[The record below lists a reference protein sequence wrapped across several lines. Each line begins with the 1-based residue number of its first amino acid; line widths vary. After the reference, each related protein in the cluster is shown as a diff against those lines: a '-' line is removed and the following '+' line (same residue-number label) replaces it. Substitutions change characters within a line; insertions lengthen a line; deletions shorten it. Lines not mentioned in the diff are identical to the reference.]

1 MNATITNS
9 KQPAPRVYKIDF
21 LGKRHIAVWGSA
33 ILSIAALV
41 SLFAQGLNFA
51 IDFTGGTVVE
61 VQYQSPVDVKMVRE
75 TLQAEGFNNP
85 TVQLFGTTRDVL
97 IRLAPEDKGK
107 KAEGDEK
114 GSELKRG
121 EALKQRIMQSL
132 NSKDPANKAEL
143 HRIEFVGPQV
153 GDDLVTDSGL
163 ALLYASIGIL
173 IYVALRFEYR
183 FALGAILA
191 TLHDVVMMLGVFS
204 FLQLEF
210 DLSVLAA
217 VLTIMGYSLN
227 DTIVVFDRIRENF
240 RKLRR
245 GEVIDVMNLSINETL
260 TRTLMTSFLTFLSV
274 LAMAVFGGPVI
285 HNFAL
290 ALIIGIAVGTYSSIY
305 VASAL
310 ALRLG
315 VSRAD
320 LLPAEKEGAVDNR
333 P

>member
-1 MNATITNS
+1 MNANTRLNTQ
-9 KQPAPRVYKIDF
+9 KREAQPRLYKIDF
-21 LGKRHIAVWGSA
+21 LGKRYIAVWASV

-41 SLFAQGLNFA
+41 SLSVQGLNFA

-61 VQYQSPVDVKMVRE
+61 VKFKEPADVNQIRLNLE
-75 TLQAEGFNNP
+75 ADGFNSP
-85 TVQLFGTTRDVL
+85 MVQLFGTSRDVL
-97 IRLAPEDKGK
+97 IRLAPQSGVVGSDLKGRVMGILNK
-107 KAEGDEK
+107 DAANSAE
-114 GSELKRG
+114 
-121 EALKQRIMQSL
+121 M
-132 NSKDPANKAEL
+132 

-191 TLHDVVMMLGVFS
+191 TLHDVVMILGFFS
-204 FLQLEF
+204 LLQLEF

-245 GEVIDVMNLSINETL
+245 GDVIEVMNISINETL
-260 TRTLMTSFLTFLSV
+260 SRTLMTSFLTLLSV
-274 LAMAVFGGPVI
+274 LAMAFFGGQII

-290 ALIIGIAVGTYSSIY
+290 ALIVGIIVGTYSSIY

-310 ALRLG
+310 ALKLG

-320 LLPAEKEGAVDNR
+320 LMPPEKEGAGADNR

>member
-1 MNATITNS
+1 MNANTRLNTQ
-9 KQPAPRVYKIDF
+9 KREAQPRLNKIDF
-21 LGKRHIAVWGSA
+21 LGKRYVAVWASV

-41 SLFAQGLNFA
+41 SLSVQGLNFA

-61 VQYQSPVDVKMVRE
+61 VKFKEPANVNQIRLNLEAD
-75 TLQAEGFNNP
+75 GFNSP
-85 TVQLFGTTRDVL
+85 MVQLFGTSRDVL
-97 IRLAPEDKGK
+97 IRLAPQPGVVGSDLKNRVMGILNKEAANP
-107 KAEGDEK
+107 AE
-114 GSELKRG
+114 
-121 EALKQRIMQSL
+121 M
-132 NSKDPANKAEL
+132 

-191 TLHDVVMMLGVFS
+191 TLHDVVMILGFFS
-204 FLQLEF
+204 VLQLEF

-245 GEVIDVMNLSINETL
+245 GDVIEVMNISINETL
-260 TRTLMTSFLTFLSV
+260 SRTLMTSFLTLLSV
-274 LAMAVFGGPVI
+274 IAMAFFGGQII

-290 ALIIGIAVGTYSSIY
+290 ALIVGIVVGTYSSIY

-310 ALRLG
+310 ALKLG

-320 LLPAEKEGAVDNR
+320 LMPPEKEGAGADNR

>member
-1 MNATITNS
+1 MNANTRLNTQ
-9 KQPAPRVYKIDF
+9 KREAQPHLYKIDF
-21 LGKRHIAVWGSA
+21 LGKRYVAVWASV

-41 SLFAQGLNFA
+41 SLSVQGLNFA

-61 VQYQSPVDVKMVRE
+61 VKFKEPANVNQIRLNLEAD
-75 TLQAEGFNNP
+75 GFNSP
-85 TVQLFGTTRDVL
+85 MVQLFGTSRDVL
-97 IRLAPEDKGK
+97 IRLAPQSGVVGSDLKSRVMGILNK
-107 KAEGDEK
+107 DATNSAE
-114 GSELKRG
+114 
-121 EALKQRIMQSL
+121 M
-132 NSKDPANKAEL
+132 

-191 TLHDVVMMLGVFS
+191 TLHDVVMILGFFS
-204 FLQLEF
+204 VLQLEF

-245 GEVIDVMNLSINETL
+245 GDVIEVMNISINETL
-260 TRTLMTSFLTFLSV
+260 SRTLMTSFLTLLSV
-274 LAMAVFGGPVI
+274 LAMAFFGGQII

-290 ALIIGIAVGTYSSIY
+290 ALIVGIVVGTYSSIY

-310 ALRLG
+310 ALKLG

-320 LLPAEKEGAVDNR
+320 LMPPEKEGAGADNR

>member
-1 MNATITNS
+1 MSAINTAKEAS
-9 KQPAPRVYKIDF
+9 PRLYKIDF
-21 LGKRHIAVWGSA
+21 MGKRRIAVWASA

-41 SLFAQGLNFA
+41 SLGVQGLNFA

-61 VQYQSPVDVKMVRE
+61 VQFKTPVDVKEIRKNLE
-75 TLQAEGFNNP
+75 DSGFSNP
-85 TVQLFGTTRDVL
+85 MAQSFGTTRDVL
-97 IRLAPEDKGK
+97 IRLAPEEKANGAEAGQGGDLK
-107 KAEGDEK
+107 K
-114 GSELKRG
+114 G
-121 EALKQRIMQSL
+121 EALKQRVMAVL
-132 NSKDPANKAEL
+132 NKDPANPAEL

-153 GDDLVTDSGL
+153 GDDLVQDSGL

-191 TLHDVVMMLGVFS
+191 TLHDIVMMLGTFS
-204 FLQLEF
+204 FFQLEF

-245 GEVIDVMNLSINETL
+245 GEVIEVMNISINETL
-260 TRTLMTSFLTFLSV
+260 GRTLMTSFLTFLSV

-285 HNFAL
+285 HNFAV
-290 ALIIGIAVGTYSSIY
+290 ALIIGIVVGTYSSIY

-320 LLPAEKEGAVDNR
+320 LLPPEKEGAASDNR

>member
-1 MNATITNS
+1 MNATNTT
-9 KQPAPRVYKIDF
+9 KEAAPRLYKIDF
-21 LGKRHIAVWGSA
+21 LGKRHIAVWASV
-33 ILSIAALV
+33 ILSIAAIV
-41 SLFAQGLNFA
+41 SLAAQGLNFA

-61 VQYQSPVDVKMVRE
+61 VQYKTPVDINQLRDS
-75 TLQAEGFNNP
+75 LEGDGFSNP
-85 TVQLFGTTRDVL
+85 MVQLFGTTRDVL
-97 IRLAPEDKGK
+97 IRLAPQKDLKG
-107 KAEGDEK
+107 E
-114 GSELKRG
+114 ELKNRVL
-121 EALKQRIMQSL
+121 ADV
-132 NSKDPANKAEL
+132 NKDPANPAEL
-143 HRIEFVGPQV
+143 HRIEFVGAQV
-153 GDDLVTDSGL
+153 GDDLVQDSAL

-204 FLQLEF
+204 VFQLEF

-245 GEVIDVMNLSINETL
+245 GEVVEVMNISINETL

-274 LAMAVFGGPVI
+274 LAMALFGGPVI

-290 ALIIGIAVGTYSSIY
+290 ALIVGIVVGTYSSIY

-310 ALRLG
+310 ALKLG

-320 LLPAEKEGAVDNR
+320 LMPPEKEGAVDGR

>member
-1 MNATITNS
+1 MNANTRLNTQ
-9 KQPAPRVYKIDF
+9 KREAQPHLYKIDF
-21 LGKRHIAVWGSA
+21 LGKRYVAVWASV

-41 SLFAQGLNFA
+41 SLSVQGLNFA

-61 VQYQSPVDVKMVRE
+61 VKFKEPANVNQIRLNLEAD
-75 TLQAEGFNNP
+75 GFNSP
-85 TVQLFGTTRDVL
+85 MVQLFGTSRDVL
-97 IRLAPEDKGK
+97 IRLAPQSGVVGSDLKNRVMGILNK
-107 KAEGDEK
+107 DAANSAE
-114 GSELKRG
+114 
-121 EALKQRIMQSL
+121 M
-132 NSKDPANKAEL
+132 

-191 TLHDVVMMLGVFS
+191 TLHDVVMILGFFS
-204 FLQLEF
+204 VLQLEF

-245 GEVIDVMNLSINETL
+245 GDVIEVMNISINETL
-260 TRTLMTSFLTFLSV
+260 SRTLMTSFLTLLSV
-274 LAMAVFGGPVI
+274 IAMAFFGGQII

-290 ALIIGIAVGTYSSIY
+290 ALIVGIVVGTYSSIY

-310 ALRLG
+310 ALKLG

-320 LLPAEKEGAVDNR
+320 LMPPEKEGAGADNR

>member
-1 MNATITNS
+1 MGNTMNANTKKKEAQS
-9 KQPAPRVYKIDF
+9 GLYKIDF
-21 LGKRHIAVWGSA
+21 LGKRHIAVWASI

-41 SLFAQGLNFA
+41 SLGVQGLNFA
-51 IDFTGGTVVE
+51 IDFTGGTMVE
-61 VQYQSPVDVKMVRE
+61 VKF
-75 TLQAEGFNNP
+75 QAPADINQIRLSLEADGFNSP
-85 TVQLFGTTRDVL
+85 MVQQFGSTRDVL
-97 IRLAPEDKGK
+97 IRLAPQPGVI
-107 KAEGDEK
+107 
-114 GSELKRG
+114 GSDLKNRVMG
-121 EALKQRIMQSL
+121 IL
-132 NSKDPANKAEL
+132 NKDSTNTAEL

-191 TLHDVVMMLGVFS
+191 TLHDVVMILGFFS
-204 FLQLEF
+204 VLQLEF

-245 GEVIDVMNLSINETL
+245 GEVTEVMNISINETL
-260 TRTLMTSFLTFLSV
+260 SRTLMTSFLTLLSV
-274 LAMAVFGGPVI
+274 LAMAFFGGQII

-290 ALIIGIAVGTYSSIY
+290 ALIVGIVVGTYSSIY

-310 ALRLG
+310 ALKLG

-320 LLPAEKEGAVDNR
+320 LLPPEKEGAAADNR

>member
-1 MNATITNS
+1 MN
-9 KQPAPRVYKIDF
+9 QPAPRLYKIDF
-21 LGKRHIAVWGSA
+21 LGKRHIAVWASV
-33 ILSIAALV
+33 ILSIAAIV
-41 SLFAQGLNFA
+41 SLAAQGLNFA

-61 VQYQSPVDVKMVRE
+61 VEFVSPADVVQIRQNLE
-75 TLQAEGFNNP
+75 TNGFNSP
-85 TVQLFGTTRDVL
+85 MVQLFGTTRDVL
-97 IRLAPEDKGK
+97 IRLAPQENLKG
-107 KAEGDEK
+107 E
-114 GSELKRG
+114 ELKNRVMG
-121 EALKQRIMQSL
+121 IL
-132 NSKDPANKAEL
+132 NHDSANRAEL

-153 GDDLVTDSGL
+153 GEDLVEDSGL

-183 FALGAILA
+183 FSLGAILA
-191 TLHDVVMMLGVFS
+191 TLHDVIMILGFFS
-204 FLQLEF
+204 VLQLEF

-245 GEVIDVMNLSINETL
+245 GEVVEVMNISINETL
-260 TRTLMTSFLTFLSV
+260 NRTLMTSFLTFLTV
-274 LAMAVFGGPVI
+274 LAMALFGGEII
-285 HNFAL
+285 HNFAI
-290 ALIIGIAVGTYSSIY
+290 ALLIGIVVGTYSSIY

-310 ALRLG
+310 ALKLG

-320 LLPAEKEGAVDNR
+320 LLVPEKEGAADNR

>member
-1 MNATITNS
+1 MNANTRLNTQ
-9 KQPAPRVYKIDF
+9 KREAQPHLYKIDF
-21 LGKRHIAVWGSA
+21 LGKRYVAVWASV

-41 SLFAQGLNFA
+41 SLSVQGLNFA

-61 VQYQSPVDVKMVRE
+61 VKFKEPANVNQIRLNLEAD
-75 TLQAEGFNNP
+75 GFNSP
-85 TVQLFGTTRDVL
+85 MVQLFGTSRDVL
-97 IRLAPEDKGK
+97 IRLAPQSGVVGSDLKSRVMGILNK
-107 KAEGDEK
+107 DAANPAE
-114 GSELKRG
+114 
-121 EALKQRIMQSL
+121 M
-132 NSKDPANKAEL
+132 

-191 TLHDVVMMLGVFS
+191 TLHDVVMILGFFS
-204 FLQLEF
+204 VLQLEF

-245 GEVIDVMNLSINETL
+245 GDVIEVMNISINETL
-260 TRTLMTSFLTFLSV
+260 SRTLMTSFLTLLSV
-274 LAMAVFGGPVI
+274 IAMAFFGGQII

-290 ALIIGIAVGTYSSIY
+290 ALIVGIVVGTYSSIY

-310 ALRLG
+310 ALKLG

-320 LLPAEKEGAVDNR
+320 LMPPEKEGAGADNR

>member
-1 MNATITNS
+1 MTENNA
-9 KQPAPRVYKIDF
+9 RLYKIDF
-21 LGKRHIAVWGSA
+21 MGKRHIAVWASV
-33 ILSIAALV
+33 ILSVIAII
-41 SLFAQGLNFA
+41 SLFVRGLDFA

-61 VQYQSPVDVKMVRE
+61 VEYKTPVDLNQLRQDLE
-75 TLQAEGFNNP
+75 QASFKTP
-85 TVQLFGTTRDVL
+85 TVQNFGSTRDVL
-97 IRLAPEDKGK
+97 IRLQPQEGLKG
-107 KAEGDEK
+107 E
-114 GSELKRG
+114 ELKSKVMG
-121 EALKQRIMQSL
+121 LL
-132 NSKDPANKAEL
+132 NKDATNQAEL

-153 GDDLVTDSGL
+153 GDDLIQDSGL
-163 ALLYASIGIL
+163 ALLLATIGIL

-183 FALGAILA
+183 FSLGAILA
-191 TLHDVVMMLGVFS
+191 TLHDVVMILGFFS
-204 FLQLEF
+204 ILQLEF

-240 RKLRR
+240 RKMRR
-245 GEVIDVMNLSINETL
+245 GEVVEIMNISINETL
-260 TRTLMTSFLTFLSV
+260 GRTLMTSFLTFLSV
-274 LAMAVFGGPVI
+274 LAMALFGGEII

-290 ALIIGIAVGTYSSIY
+290 ALIVGIVVGTYSSIY

-320 LLPAEKEGAVDNR
+320 LLVPEKEGQPDQR

>member
-1 MNATITNS
+1 MNANTRLNTQKNEA
-9 KQPAPRVYKIDF
+9 QPRLYKIDF
-21 LGKRHIAVWGSA
+21 LGKRHVAVWASI
-33 ILSIAALV
+33 ILSLASLV
-41 SLFAQGLNFA
+41 SLGVKGLNFA

-61 VQYQSPVDVKMVRE
+61 VKYKEPADVNQIRLNLE
-75 TLQAEGFNNP
+75 ADGFNSP
-85 TVQLFGTTRDVL
+85 MVQQFGSTHDVL
-97 IRLAPEDKGK
+97 IRLAPQSGVS
-107 KAEGDEK
+107 
-114 GSELKRG
+114 GSDLRNRVMG
-121 EALKQRIMQSL
+121 IL
-132 NSKDPANKAEL
+132 NKDPSNTAEL

-191 TLHDVVMMLGVFS
+191 TLHDVVMILGFFS
-204 FLQLEF
+204 VLQLEF

-245 GEVIDVMNLSINETL
+245 GDVIEVMNISINETL
-260 TRTLMTSFLTFLSV
+260 SRTLMTSFLTLLSV
-274 LAMAVFGGPVI
+274 IAMAFFGGQVI

-290 ALIIGIAVGTYSSIY
+290 ALIVGIVVGTYSSIY

-310 ALRLG
+310 ALKLG
-315 VSRAD
+315 VSRMD
-320 LLPAEKEGAVDNR
+320 LMPPEKEGVVDNR

>member
-1 MNATITNS
+1 MNANTRLNTQ
-9 KQPAPRVYKIDF
+9 KREAQPHLYKIDF
-21 LGKRHIAVWGSA
+21 LGKRYVAVWASV

-41 SLFAQGLNFA
+41 SLSVQGLNFA

-61 VQYQSPVDVKMVRE
+61 VKFKEPANVNQIRLNLEADGFTSPM
-75 TLQAEGFNNP
+75 
-85 TVQLFGTTRDVL
+85 VQLFGTSRDVL
-97 IRLAPEDKGK
+97 IRLAPQSGVVGSDLKSRVMGILNK
-107 KAEGDEK
+107 DAANPAE
-114 GSELKRG
+114 
-121 EALKQRIMQSL
+121 M
-132 NSKDPANKAEL
+132 

-191 TLHDVVMMLGVFS
+191 TLHDVVMILGFFS
-204 FLQLEF
+204 VLQLEF

-245 GEVIDVMNLSINETL
+245 GDVIEVMNISINETL
-260 TRTLMTSFLTFLSV
+260 SRTLMTSFLTLLSV
-274 LAMAVFGGPVI
+274 IAMAFFGGQII

-290 ALIIGIAVGTYSSIY
+290 ALIVGIVVGTYSSIY

-310 ALRLG
+310 ALKLG

-320 LLPAEKEGAVDNR
+320 LMPPEKEGAGADNR

>member
-1 MNATITNS
+1 MNANTRLNTQ
-9 KQPAPRVYKIDF
+9 KREAQPRLNKIDF
-21 LGKRHIAVWGSA
+21 LGKRYVAVWASV

-41 SLFAQGLNFA
+41 SLSVQGLNFA

-61 VQYQSPVDVKMVRE
+61 VKFKEPANVNQIRLNLEAD
-75 TLQAEGFNNP
+75 GFNSP
-85 TVQLFGTTRDVL
+85 MVQLFGTSRDVL
-97 IRLAPEDKGK
+97 IRLAPQAGVVGSDLKNRVMGILNKEAANP
-107 KAEGDEK
+107 AE
-114 GSELKRG
+114 
-121 EALKQRIMQSL
+121 M
-132 NSKDPANKAEL
+132 

-191 TLHDVVMMLGVFS
+191 TLHDVVMILGFFS
-204 FLQLEF
+204 VLQLEF

-245 GEVIDVMNLSINETL
+245 GDVIEVMNISINETL
-260 TRTLMTSFLTFLSV
+260 SRTLMTSFLTLLSV
-274 LAMAVFGGPVI
+274 IAMAFFGGQII

-290 ALIIGIAVGTYSSIY
+290 ALIVGIVVGTYSSIY

-310 ALRLG
+310 ALKLG

-320 LLPAEKEGAVDNR
+320 LMPPEKEGAGADNR

>member
-1 MNATITNS
+1 MNANTRLNTQ
-9 KQPAPRVYKIDF
+9 KREAQPRLYKIDF
-21 LGKRHIAVWGSA
+21 LGKRYIAVWASV

-41 SLFAQGLNFA
+41 SLSVQGLNFA

-61 VQYQSPVDVKMVRE
+61 VKFKEPANVNQIRLNLEAD
-75 TLQAEGFNNP
+75 GFNSP
-85 TVQLFGTTRDVL
+85 MVQLFGTSRDVL
-97 IRLAPEDKGK
+97 IRLAPQAGVVGSDLKSRVMGILNK
-107 KAEGDEK
+107 DSSNSAE
-114 GSELKRG
+114 
-121 EALKQRIMQSL
+121 M
-132 NSKDPANKAEL
+132 

-191 TLHDVVMMLGVFS
+191 TLHDVVMILGFFS
-204 FLQLEF
+204 VLQLEF

-245 GEVIDVMNLSINETL
+245 GDVIEVMNISINETL
-260 TRTLMTSFLTFLSV
+260 SRTLMTSFLTLLSV
-274 LAMAVFGGPVI
+274 IAMAFFGGQII

-290 ALIIGIAVGTYSSIY
+290 ALIVGIVVGTYSSIY

-310 ALRLG
+310 ALKLG

-320 LLPAEKEGAVDNR
+320 LMPPEKEGAGADNR